1 MNSQENQK
9 DYQFELKRTV
19 KELQD
24 IKYALDQSSILAVT
38 DRKGKIISVNDQFCL
53 ISKYSKEELLGQDH
67 RIVNSGYHPK
77 EFFTK
82 LWRTIRSG
90 RVWHGEICNRA
101 KDGSLYWVKTTIV
114 PLLDD
119 KGIPYQFIAIRNEIS
134 ELKHAQETIRHMAY
148 HDSLTNLPNRR
159 MFQERLTEEI
169 DKAKEQDQKL
179 ALLFLDID
187 RFKTLNDSLG
197 HTVGDMLLIEV
208 AERLETLSFVRSRL
222 FRWGGD
228 EFTILLPVHNNDE
241 ALQKSA
247 DILRLF
253 EGSFIIQ
260 GHEFF
265 VTVSLGVSFYPDHG
279 DDMDSLVRHADVAM
293 YRAKEYGESMVTVYQ
308 TAMNKDYASLLLM
321 ETKLRKAIESEG
333 LELHYQP
340 KMDMLQENIY
350 SMEALVRWTDPEL
363 GSIPPSQFIPL
374 AEEWGLISILGY
386 WTLEAACRQNKQ
398 WQEAGF
404 PPMRVAVNIS
414 AIHFQQAGFARK
426 VKEILEETGLEPKYL
441 ELEITENIMLRNTKH
456 SLDVLKELKQLG
468 ISISIDDFGTGYS
481 SLGYLRRFPIDT
493 LKIDQSFI
501 QSLGE
506 ENNAAII
513 KAIIYMAH
521 ALNLRVIAEG
531 VEEEEQLKFLT
542 RHHCDEVQGYLIGK
556 PLPAVEFARYM
567 QLKVTS

>member
-350 SMEALVRWTDPEL
+350 SMEVLVRWTDPEL

-374 AEEWGLISILGY
+374 AEERGLISILGY

-567 QLKVTS
+567 QLKVSS

>member
-374 AEEWGLISILGY
+374 AEERGLISILGY

>member
-374 AEEWGLISILGY
+374 AEERGLISILGY
-386 WTLEAACRQNKQ
+386 WTLRAACRQNKQ

>member
-350 SMEALVRWTDPEL
+350 SMEVLVRWTDPEL

-374 AEEWGLISILGY
+374 AEERGLISILGY

>member
-19 KELQD
+19 KELQN

-374 AEEWGLISILGY
+374 AEERGLISILGY

-567 QLKVTS
+567 QLKVSS